1 MKRTILGITVA
12 ALLVTGCGAGDVGV
26 AGPVTTT
33 PGSTT
38 TKVTVPGTD
47 STVPTTQPPTDQ
59 EPADQ
64 LFVEL
69 FFIKEGLE
77 ARSVIRAVDTPEVAA
92 NAIRALIQGPTPAE
106 QDTELSTAVPA
117 DTLLLGLTIND
128 GLATIDLSRE
138 FEVGGGSFNIL
149 SRLAQVVYTLTQFET
164 IDEVNF
170 RLDGEPVTVFSGEGV
185 LLENPVGRDDY
196 ATILPIEPGIDTP
209 ETDPW
214 AQSDLPDVIGVDPGR
229 LARVALVAADDVLNV
244 RQDPTAASPI
254 VGMLLPGVVVER
266 TGPEEITGSSVWAQI
281 ETPRGSFWVNDRFLA
296 AVVNGDDFKSDDRIG
311 DLLDEFEYL
320 IANDGDLRL
329 VTSRRGLYISHHADP
344 IRFSPDELQAILLE
358 TTTYQWPSVAIAPD
372 DPEFDLLPART
383 FAEAVADS
391 FLSAY
396 DDPDTMTTT
405 NQPIVAGNGRP
416 AEFAIPFEFESF
428 NYVGVHDSGDNPDYD
443 GLDWI
448 TWYVSIDYENGEPVI
463 VGLTIDQW
471 AP

>member
-1 MKRTILGITVA
+1 MKRTILAVSVLAILTA
-12 ALLVTGCGAGDVGV
+12 ACGAGDIGN
-26 AGPVTTT
+26 AGPVTVP
-33 PGSTT
+33 PGDTT
-38 TKVTVPGTD
+38 TTTVPGDGT
-47 STVPTTQPPTDQ
+47 SVPTTQPPTT
-59 EPADQ
+59 EPPADQ

-77 ARSVIRAVDTPEVAA
+77 ARSVIRAVDTPDVAA
-92 NAIRALIQGPTPAE
+92 NAIRALIAGPTPAE
-106 QDTELSTAVPA
+106 QDTELSTAIPA
-117 DTLLLGLTIND
+117 DTLLLGLTISD

-170 RLDGEPVTVFSGEGV
+170 RLDGEAITVFSGEGV
-185 LLENPVGRDDY
+185 LLEHPVNRDDY
-196 ATILPIEPGIDTP
+196 ATILPIEPGVDTP
-209 ETDPW
+209 ETEPW
-214 AQSDLPDVIGVDPGR
+214 GQADLPDPTGVEPDK

-266 TGPEEITGSSVWAQI
+266 TGPEEITGSSIWAQI
-281 ETPRGSFWVNDRFLA
+281 ETPRGSFWVNARFLA
-296 AVVNGDDFKSDDRIG
+296 AVVDGSEFEADDRVA
-311 DLLDEFEYL
+311 DLLDEFAYL

-329 VTSRRGLYISHHADP
+329 VTSQRGLYVAHHAAP
-344 IRFSPDELQAILLE
+344 LRFASEQLQAILLDP
-358 TTTYQWPSVAIAPD
+358 TTYQWPSVAIAPD
-372 DPEFDLLPART
+372 DPDFDLIPGRT

-396 DDPDTMTTT
+396 KDVDAVTTT
-405 NQPIVAGNGRP
+405 NEPIVAGNGRP
-416 AEFAIPFEFESF
+416 AEYAIPFEFQSF
-428 NYVGVHDSGDNPDYD
+428 NYIGVHDSGDNPDYD